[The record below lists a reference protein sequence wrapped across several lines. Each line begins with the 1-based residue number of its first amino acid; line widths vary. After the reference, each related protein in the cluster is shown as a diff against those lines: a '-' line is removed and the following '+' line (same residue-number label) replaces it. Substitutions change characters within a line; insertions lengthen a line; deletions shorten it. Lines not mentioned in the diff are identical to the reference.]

1 MLAGACGPGVAA
13 CEDVAAVGGSSNGR
27 TSGFGPENRGSNPCP
42 PAIGPSSICLTVA
55 APTVLILAAG
65 QGTRMRSNT
74 PKALHELCG
83 RPMVLWPVQAA
94 LEAGAGRVV
103 VVDSPGRAL
112 EPLLPQGVEV
122 AVQPRADG
130 TGGAVAQGRAAAP
143 GAGQRAR
150 GAVSAAGARAAQAG
164 RPGGR
169 RPRRGGPHARARR
182 QRSNRARTGP
192 EAGPVPDPRA
202 PPASRG
208 GDRRSAR

>member
-1 MLAGACGPGVAA
+1 MLAGASGPGVAA

-94 LEAGAGRVV
+94 LQAGAGRVV
-103 VVDSPGRAL
+103 VVDSPDRAL
-112 EPLLPQGVEV
+112 QPVLPEEVEL
-122 AVQPRADG
+122 AVQPRPDG
-130 TGGAVAQGRAAAP
+130 TGGAVVAALAHLRA
-143 GAGQRAR
+143 G
-150 GAVSAAGARAAQAG
+150 AAG
-164 RPGGR
+164 
-169 RPRRGGPHARARR
+169 
-182 QRSNRARTGP
+182 
-192 EAGPVPDPRA
+192 
-202 PPASRG
+202 
-208 GDRRSAR
+208 